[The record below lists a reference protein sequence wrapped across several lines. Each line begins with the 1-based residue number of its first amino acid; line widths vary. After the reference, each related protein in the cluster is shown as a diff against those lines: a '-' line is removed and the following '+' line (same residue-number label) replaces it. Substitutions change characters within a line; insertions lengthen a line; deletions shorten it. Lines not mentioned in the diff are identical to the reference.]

1 MPTKR
6 LLPPARRAWPR
17 PELGAL
23 AILIALAGG
32 CASESVGIPVACSG
46 PESCP
51 PPSSAIAWAAQ
62 IWPSSSDGSDPQRPL
77 APQEIGQ
84 LRFDAGGTAVLQYRT
99 PALSQ
104 GIVTNAES
112 VPMALLRARVLA
124 LLPTVIP
131 GQAALSFNT
140 LTANQ
145 LPGLWSLR
153 IPVPEHPSTQPYRFW
168 VGFDDAAQAS
178 LYPPVW
184 HDQVV
189 ATDTMVALST
199 RAAADLATVRGRITN
214 PLGEGV
220 GGLTVQVVNATN
232 QIVSSTAVSQTA
244 AGVSLG
250 SYQLLVDPTLSADA
264 QANLRVVV
272 RPGTANSA
280 LPTLEVAI
288 SPPRAGTALTV
299 DFAFPSQRTPV
310 PFQLPIR
317 GLAASGTTMAV
328 VGAHVQ
334 AQVQLQDQATQ
345 KLGVRAIYTTTVDT
359 DAQGIAKLTLVP
371 APSGGPNLTYQV
383 AITSPTITPF
393 ASVQQAVQVGPNEGL
408 LAAVSLQLR
417 AQLLGRLLDADGLPV
432 QTAQV
437 VAQAIAA
444 DSPQASPPGTAAT
457 DTVGAQTITDQDGHF
472 ALHLDP
478 GDYDLDLVPVPG
490 TQPRSSVDNQRIG
503 TADIDLGDIRLP
515 RITLGRLIVQ
525 APGGRPVMGTKVRV
539 FQLPD
544 TTPRYGLACESTLPC
559 SRVASLRAEAFTDRN
574 GLAQF
579 LLPDSTP
586 QLAQPQLR

>member
-1 MPTKR
+1 MPTHR
-6 LLPPARRAWPR
+6 SLPPASRAWPR
-17 PELGAL
+17 PALGAL
-23 AILIALAGG
+23 GLLFTLAAG
-32 CASESVGIPVACSG
+32 CASDSAGIPVACTG
-46 PESCP
+46 PDSCP
-51 PPSSAIAWAAQ
+51 PPSSAIGWAAQ
-62 IWPSSSDGSDPQRPL
+62 LWPSSSDGSDAQHPL
-77 APQEIGQ
+77 APQEIAQ
-84 LRFDAGGTAVLQYRT
+84 LRFDAGGTAVLQYRS

-112 VPMALLRARVLA
+112 VPKVLLRARVLA

-131 GQAALSFNT
+131 GQAALTFNT

-153 IPVPEHPSTQPYRFW
+153 IPVPEHPSSQPYRFW

-189 ATDTMVALST
+189 ATDTMVPLST
-199 RAAADLATVRGRITN
+199 RAAADLATVLGRITN

-220 GGLTVQVVNATN
+220 GGLTVQVVDSAN

-244 AGVSLG
+244 AGSTLG
-250 SYQLLVDPTLSADA
+250 TYQLFVDPTLSTDS

-272 RPGTANSA
+272 RPGTASST
-280 LPTLEVAI
+280 LPTLEVAMA
-288 SPPRAGTALTV
+288 PPRAGSATKV

-310 PFQLPIR
+310 SFQLPIR

-345 KLGVRAIYTTTVDT
+345 QLGVRAIYTATADT

-371 APSGGPNLTYQV
+371 APSGGGNLTYQV
-383 AITSPTITPF
+383 AITSPTVTPF
-393 ASVQQAVQVGPNEGL
+393 ASAQQAVAVGPHEGL
-408 LAAVSLQLR
+408 LAPVSLPLR
-417 AQLLGRLLDADGLPV
+417 AQLLGRLLNAEGQPV
-432 QTAQV
+432 ASAQV
-437 VAQAIAA
+437 VAQAIAT
-444 DSPQASPPGTAAT
+444 DGQPPSPLGAAT
-457 DTVGAQTITDQDGHF
+457 TDVVGAQTITDQDGHF

-503 TADIDLGDIRLP
+503 TADIDVGDIRLP
-515 RITLGRLIVQ
+515 RITLGRLLVQ
-525 APGGRPVMGTKVRV
+525 TPGGAPVVGTKVRV